1 MNEKRLQ
8 WDLIKEQ
15 APDVED
21 WLIAI
26 NKSFGKP
33 AAMRVELL
41 ASGEVVETGEFDGP
55 RIVFDG
61 IEKGL
66 YGKR

>member
-1 MNEKRLQ
+1 MDKRQQ
-8 WDLIKEQ
+8 WKRIKEQ

-33 AAMRVELL
+33 AAMRIALLPSGELL
-41 ASGEVVETGEFDGP
+41 ESGEFDGQH
-55 RIVFDG
+55 IEFDG
-61 IEKGL
+61 KARVV

>member
-1 MNEKRLQ
+1 MDKRQQ
-8 WDLIKEQ
+8 WKRIKEQ

-41 ASGEVVETGEFDGP
+41 ASGEVVETGKFDGP

-61 IEKGL
+61 IEKVV